1 MSTTPKHPVAPDG
14 TALIRCTG
22 WLGRAVELLKVAK
35 CPCCDGSG
43 AIAAQI
49 RSRQVVTREM
59 ALDAGE
65 PSMEGSLYSDDEWE
79 QQQCQWC
86 DEKNRLISEIASQP
100 NAEVSHG
107 GGDKR
112 GT

>member
-1 MSTTPKHPVAPDG
+1 
-14 TALIRCTG
+14 
-22 WLGRAVELLKVAK
+22 
-35 CPCCDGSG
+35 
-43 AIAAQI
+43 
-49 RSRQVVTREM
+49 M